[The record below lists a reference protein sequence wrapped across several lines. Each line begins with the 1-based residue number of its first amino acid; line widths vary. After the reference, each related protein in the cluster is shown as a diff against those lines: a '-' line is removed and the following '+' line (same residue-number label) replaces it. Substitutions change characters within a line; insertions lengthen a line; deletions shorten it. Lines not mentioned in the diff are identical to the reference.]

1 MTKRSMSQTQRASK
15 RRRTLTAEV
24 KSLKRQVNANKHE
37 LKYYDA
43 TSDGTTDR
51 DTQIITNTG
60 TPKAIIRNNTGN
72 SDYTFMNVPNSA
84 GRRIYVKRIE
94 FSSLEAISYATLWIQ
109 KRGDI
114 LNKAPDFNNKFWPQA
129 FDPEY
134 HLMLREYR
142 PTEDNQKE
150 TFKWDI
156 SFDGKGRL
164 VEFDSFNSTGDV
176 SGDITRGGM
185 WLYFDDTDM
194 AVKPRFNVRV
204 WYTDG

>member
-1 MTKRSMSQTQRASK
+1 MAKRSMSQTQRAAK

-37 LKYYDA
+37 LKYYDS
-43 TSDGTTDR
+43 TSSGASDSP
-51 DTQIITNTG
+51 TQNISNTG
-60 TPKAIIRNNTGN
+60 TPKAIIRNNTGDV
-72 SDYTFMNVPNSA
+72 DYTYMGMPGAA

-94 FSSLEAISYATLWIQ
+94 FSSIEPLSYATLWIQ

-114 LNKAPDFNNKFWPQA
+114 LTKAPDFNNKFWPLA

-142 PTEDNQKE
+142 PTEDSDKE

-156 SFDGKGRL
+156 TFDGKGRL
-164 VEFDSFNSTGDV
+164 VEFDSFNTSGDV